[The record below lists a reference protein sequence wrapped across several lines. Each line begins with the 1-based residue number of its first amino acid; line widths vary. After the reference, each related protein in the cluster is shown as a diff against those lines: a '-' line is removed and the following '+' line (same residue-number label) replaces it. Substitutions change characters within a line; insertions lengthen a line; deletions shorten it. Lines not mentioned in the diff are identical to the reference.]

1 MFKPMPG
8 QDWAGVRRIYGKLKG
23 GDSYILF
30 SFFLNRIE
38 NTVHVHNATT
48 NPQPSSSN
56 TMQKRPKIQPKPTK
70 YAKEQA

>member
-1 MFKPMPG
+1 MFKPVSG
-8 QDWAGVRRIYGKLKG
+8 QDWEGVRRIYGKTQG
-23 GDSYILF
+23 RRFIYLF

-48 NPQPSSSN
+48 NPQSSSSN
-56 TMQKRPKIQPKPTK
+56 TMQKRPNTIKPTK